1 MNDKNRV
8 LHIITRCSRLNNII
22 KVGESLPTKDGKL
35 QVQWHVI
42 FDSTRLK
49 DIDAEILGRLQ
60 EEYNAKLYFEF
71 SQGGDYLY
79 PQMNKIIIDNIQEGW
94 IYSLDDDNILHEKL
108 FDNFEALVGFCE
120 AEKSIGIVFNQH
132 VAGKDFT
139 RVDVRYAKPEN
150 MKVRS
155 IDLAQFILHR
165 SVFNDFDFKGGY
177 DADGKFIERVY
188 ESNPDGFLF
197 IDKILSH
204 YNYLQKP
211 SKAKV
216 PKILY
221 IGEGTP
227 VLESNNPANWESSEL
242 DVEYIKDDSN
252 IHNDITRIKPIAIVS
267 AYENPAELT
276 NLWNAPYELRK
287 MWINVDSKDPMT
299 GEKAYQCAMGSM
311 LENDIS
317 KLISYFTPIYNTG
330 EKLWM
335 TYESLTKQTYTN
347 WEWVMVNDSSDGGAT
362 LKIAQKIASSDPRVK
377 VYDFNPKSGG
387 NIGEVKW
394 RCATLTRGYILAELD
409 HDDYLVPTCT
419 EDLFNAS
426 QKHKDIGF
434 FYTDSAEIDQNWNS
448 LKYGPGFAFSYGHYV
463 TENVMGKD
471 FEVAVSSNINPKTIR
486 HIVGVPNHVRAWRR
500 ETYFEIGGHC
510 RDLAIADDYEL
521 IVRTFLKTKMMRIP
535 RLGYLQFIY
544 DDGNTTNSHNLG
556 RADIQRRV
564 KTIMY
569 HYNDRIKARFEELG
583 KEDWAYNESP
593 NDPLSVASRFDDQE
607 GYVNEIYQL

>member
-1 MNDKNRV
+1 MINNSRK
-8 LHIITRCSRLNNII
+8 LHIITRCSRLNNILT
-22 KVGESLPTKDGKL
+22 VGESLPIKDGKL
-35 QVQWHVI
+35 QVEWHVI

-49 DIDAEILGRLQ
+49 DIDAEILGKLQ
-60 EEYNAKLYFEF
+60 QFGAKIYFEF

-79 PQMNKIIIDNIQEGW
+79 PQMNKVIIDNITDGW

-108 FDNFEALVGFCE
+108 FENFEALVGFAE
-120 AEKSIGIVFNQH
+120 AEKSIGIVFNQK
-132 VAGKDFT
+132 VDGKDFT
-139 RVDVRYAKPEN
+139 GCDVRYAKPEN

-155 IDLAQFILHR
+155 IDLAQFILNR

-177 DADGKFIERVY
+177 DADGKFIEVVY
-188 ESNPDGFLF
+188 QKNSDGFLF
-197 IDKILSH
+197 IDKILAH
-204 YNYLQKP
+204 YNALQKP
-211 SKAKV
+211 SKAKF

-221 IGEGTP
+221 IGKDRPDLKT
-227 VLESNNPANWESSEL
+227 NNFVNWESKEL
-242 DVEYIKDDSN
+242 EVEYIEDDSN
-252 IHNDITRIKPIAIVS
+252 IYADIARVKPIAIVS
-267 AYENPAELT
+267 TYEDPSQLQ
-276 NLWNAPYELRK
+276 NLWNAPSEFRK
-287 MWINVDSKDPMT
+287 IWINLTEGDVDA
-299 GEKAYQCAMGSM
+299 GEKGYQCAMIAM
-311 LENDIS
+311 LTNDIS

-330 EKLWM
+330 DKLWM
-335 TYESLTKQTYTN
+335 TYESLTRQTYSN
-347 WEWVMVNDSSDGGAT
+347 WEWVLVNDSTDGGVT
-362 LKIAQKIASSDPRVK
+362 LKVAQEIAKRDPRVK
-377 VYDFNPKSGG
+377 LFDFTPKSGG
-387 NIGEVKW
+387 IIGEVKW
-394 RCATLTRGYILAELD
+394 RAATMCRGYILAELD

-426 QKHKDIGF
+426 QKHEDVGF

-448 LKYGPGFAFSYGHYV
+448 LKYGEGFAFSYGHYV

-544 DDGNTTNSHNLG
+544 DNGNTTNSHNLA

-564 KTIMY
+564 KTIMW
-569 HYNDRIKARFEELG
+569 HYNEQIKSRFEELG
-583 KEDWAYNESP
+583 QKDWAYEENP
-593 NDPLSVASRFDDQE
+593 NDPIGTPSKFGEDE

>member
-94 IYSLDDDNILHEKL
+94 IYSLDDDNILHEHL

-287 MWINVDSKDPMT
+287 MWINVDSKDPMA

-593 NDPLSVASRFDDQE
+593 NDPLSVTSRFDDQE

>member
-60 EEYNAKLYFEF
+60 EEYDAKLYFEF

-79 PQMNKIIIDNIQEGW
+79 PQMNKVIIDNIQEGW

-139 RVDVRYAKPEN
+139 GVDIRYAKPEN

-177 DADGKFIERVY
+177 DADGRFIEKVY
-188 ESNPDGFLF
+188 EANPDGFLF

-242 DVEYIKDDSN
+242 EVEYIKDDSN
-252 IHNDITRIKPIAIVS
+252 IYNDITRIKPIAIVS

-287 MWINVDSKDPMT
+287 MWINVDSKDPMA
-299 GEKAYQCAMGSM
+299 GEKAYQCAMGAM

-362 LKIAQKIASSDPRVK
+362 LKIAQKIASLDPRVK
-377 VYDFNPKSGG
+377 VFDFNPKSGG

-463 TENVMGKD
+463 TENVLGKD

-510 RDLAIADDYEL
+510 RDLTIADDYEL

-569 HYNDRIKARFEELG
+569 HYNDKIKARFEELG

-593 NDPLSVASRFDDQE
+593 NDPLSVASRFGDQE

>member
-8 LHIITRCSRLNNII
+8 LHIVTRCSRLNNII

-139 RVDVRYAKPEN
+139 GVDVRYAKPEN

-165 SVFNDFDFKGGY
+165 SVFNYFDFKGGY
-177 DADGKFIERVY
+177 DADGKFIEKVY

-242 DVEYIKDDSN
+242 EVEYIKDDSN
-252 IHNDITRIKPIAIVS
+252 IYNDITRIKPIAIVS

-287 MWINVDSKDPMT
+287 MWINVDSKDPMA
-299 GEKAYQCAMGSM
+299 GEKAYQCAMGAM

-362 LKIAQKIASSDPRVK
+362 LKIAQKIAALDPRVK
-377 VYDFNPKSGG
+377 VFDFNPKSGG

-463 TENVMGKD
+463 TENVLGKD

-569 HYNDRIKARFEELG
+569 HYNDRIKSRFEELG

-593 NDPLSVASRFDDQE
+593 NDPLSVVSRFGDQE

>member
-227 VLESNNPANWESSEL
+227 FLESNNPANWESSEL

-287 MWINVDSKDPMT
+287 MWINVDSKDPMA

>member
-139 RVDVRYAKPEN
+139 GVDVRYAKPEN

-188 ESNPDGFLF
+188 EANPDGFLF

-242 DVEYIKDDSN
+242 EVEYIKDDSN
-252 IHNDITRIKPIAIVS
+252 IYNDITRIKPIAIVS

-287 MWINVDSKDPMT
+287 MWINVDSKDPMA
-299 GEKAYQCAMGSM
+299 GEKAYQCAMGAM

-362 LKIAQKIASSDPRVK
+362 LKIAQKIASLDPRVK
-377 VYDFNPKSGG
+377 VFDFNPKSGG

-448 LKYGPGFAFSYGHYV
+448 LKYGPGFAFSYGHCV
-463 TENVMGKD
+463 TENVLGKD

-510 RDLAIADDYEL
+510 RDLTIADDYEL

-569 HYNDRIKARFEELG
+569 HYNDKIKARFEELG

-593 NDPLSVASRFDDQE
+593 NDPLSVASRFGDQE
-607 GYVNEIYQL
+607 GYVNEIYQI

>member
-60 EEYNAKLYFEF
+60 EEYDAKLYFEF

-79 PQMNKIIIDNIQEGW
+79 PQMNKVIIDNIQEGW

-139 RVDVRYAKPEN
+139 GVDIRYAKPEN

-177 DADGKFIERVY
+177 DADGRFIEKVY
-188 ESNPDGFLF
+188 EANPDGFLF

-242 DVEYIKDDSN
+242 EVEYIKDDSN
-252 IHNDITRIKPIAIVS
+252 IYNDITRIKPIAIVS

-287 MWINVDSKDPMT
+287 MWINVDSKDPMA
-299 GEKAYQCAMGSM
+299 GEKAYQCAMGAM

-362 LKIAQKIASSDPRVK
+362 LKIAQKIASLDPRVK
-377 VYDFNPKSGG
+377 VFDFNPKSGG

-463 TENVMGKD
+463 TENVLGKD

-569 HYNDRIKARFEELG
+569 HYNDKIKARFEELG

-593 NDPLSVASRFDDQE
+593 NDPLSVASRFGDQE

>member
-8 LHIITRCSRLNNII
+8 LHIITRCSRLNNIV

-79 PQMNKIIIDNIQEGW
+79 PQMNKIIIDNIQDGW
-94 IYSLDDDNILHEKL
+94 IYSLDDDNILHERL

-139 RVDVRYAKPEN
+139 GVDIRYAKPEN

-177 DADGKFIERVY
+177 DADGRFIEKVY
-188 ESNPDGFLF
+188 EANPDGFLF

-242 DVEYIKDDSN
+242 EVEYIKDDSN
-252 IHNDITRIKPIAIVS
+252 IYNDITRIKPIAIVS

-287 MWINVDSKDPMT
+287 MWINVDFKDPMA
-299 GEKAYQCAMGSM
+299 GEKAYQCAMGAM

-362 LKIAQKIASSDPRVK
+362 LKIAQKIAALDPRVK
-377 VYDFNPKSGG
+377 VFDFNPKSGG

-463 TENVMGKD
+463 TENVLGKD

-569 HYNDRIKARFEELG
+569 HYNDKIKARFEELG

-593 NDPLSVASRFDDQE
+593 NDPLSVVSRFGDQE

>member
-287 MWINVDSKDPMT
+287 MWINVDSKDPMA

-362 LKIAQKIASSDPRVK
+362 LKIAQKIASLDPRVK
-377 VYDFNPKSGG
+377 VFDFNPKSGG

>member
-287 MWINVDSKDPMT
+287 MWINVDSKDPMA

-593 NDPLSVASRFDDQE
+593 NDPLSVTSRFDDQE

>member
-139 RVDVRYAKPEN
+139 GVDVRYAKPEN

-188 ESNPDGFLF
+188 EANPDGFLF

-242 DVEYIKDDSN
+242 EVEYIKDDSN
-252 IHNDITRIKPIAIVS
+252 IYNDITRIKPIAIVS

-287 MWINVDSKDPMT
+287 MWINVDSKDPMA
-299 GEKAYQCAMGSM
+299 GEKAYQCAMGAM

-362 LKIAQKIASSDPRVK
+362 LKIAQKIAALDPRVK
-377 VYDFNPKSGG
+377 VFDFNPKSGG

-463 TENVMGKD
+463 TENVLGKD

-569 HYNDRIKARFEELG
+569 HYNDKIKARFEELG

-593 NDPLSVASRFDDQE
+593 NDPLSVASRFGDQE

>member
-94 IYSLDDDNILHEKL
+94 IYSLDDDNILHERL

-139 RVDVRYAKPEN
+139 GVDVRYAKPEN

-188 ESNPDGFLF
+188 EANPDGFLF

-242 DVEYIKDDSN
+242 EVEYIKDDSN
-252 IHNDITRIKPIAIVS
+252 IYNDITRIKPIAIVS

-287 MWINVDSKDPMT
+287 MWINVDSKDPMA
-299 GEKAYQCAMGSM
+299 GEKAYQCAMGAM

-362 LKIAQKIASSDPRVK
+362 LKIAQKIAALDPRVK
-377 VYDFNPKSGG
+377 VFDFNPKSGG

-463 TENVMGKD
+463 TENVLGKD

-569 HYNDRIKARFEELG
+569 HYNDKIKARFEELG

-593 NDPLSVASRFDDQE
+593 NDPLSVVSRFGDQE

>member
-94 IYSLDDDNILHEKL
+94 IYSLDDDNILHERL

-139 RVDVRYAKPEN
+139 GVDIRYAKPEN

-177 DADGKFIERVY
+177 DADGRFIEKVY
-188 ESNPDGFLF
+188 EANPDGFLF

-242 DVEYIKDDSN
+242 EVEYIKDDSN
-252 IHNDITRIKPIAIVS
+252 IYNDITRIKPIAIVS

-299 GEKAYQCAMGSM
+299 GEKAYQCAMGAM

-362 LKIAQKIASSDPRVK
+362 LKIAQKIASLDPRVK
-377 VYDFNPKSGG
+377 VFDFNPKSGG

-593 NDPLSVASRFDDQE
+593 NDPLSVASRFGDQE

>member
-139 RVDVRYAKPEN
+139 GVDVRYAKPEN

-188 ESNPDGFLF
+188 EANPDGFLF

-242 DVEYIKDDSN
+242 EVEYIKDDSN
-252 IHNDITRIKPIAIVS
+252 IYNDITRIKPIAIVS

-287 MWINVDSKDPMT
+287 MWINVDSKDPMA
-299 GEKAYQCAMGSM
+299 GEKAYQCAMGAM

-362 LKIAQKIASSDPRVK
+362 LKIAQKIASLDPRVK
-377 VYDFNPKSGG
+377 VFDFNPKSGG

-463 TENVMGKD
+463 TENVLGKD

-510 RDLAIADDYEL
+510 RDLTIADDYEL

-569 HYNDRIKARFEELG
+569 HYNDKIKARFEELG

-593 NDPLSVASRFDDQE
+593 NDPLSVASRFGDQE
-607 GYVNEIYQL
+607 GYVNEIYQI

>member
-94 IYSLDDDNILHEKL
+94 IYSLDDDNILHKHL

-287 MWINVDSKDPMT
+287 MWINVDSKDPMA

>member
-165 SVFNDFDFKGGY
+165 SVFNDFNFKGGY

-267 AYENPAELT
+267 AYKNPAELT

-287 MWINVDSKDPMT
+287 MWINVDSKDPMA

>member
-287 MWINVDSKDPMT
+287 MWINVDSKDPMA

-593 NDPLSVASRFDDQE
+593 NDPLSVASRFEDQE

>member
-1 MNDKNRV
+1 MNDKNRI

-35 QVQWHVI
+35 QVRWHVI

-94 IYSLDDDNILHEKL
+94 IYSLDDDNVLHEKL

-120 AEKSIGIVFNQH
+120 AGNHVGIVFNQH

-139 RVDVRYAKPEN
+139 GVDVRYAKPEN

-177 DADGKFIERVY
+177 DADGKFIEKVY
-188 ESNPDGFLF
+188 EVNPDGFLF

-227 VLESNNPANWESSEL
+227 VLESNNPVNWESSEL

-252 IHNDITRIKPIAIVS
+252 IYNDITRIKPIAIVS
-267 AYENPAELT
+267 AYENPADLT

-287 MWINVDSKDPMT
+287 MWINVDSKDPLA
-299 GEKAYQCAMGSM
+299 GEKAYQCAMGAM

-362 LKIAQKIASSDPRVK
+362 LKIAQKIASLDPRVK
-377 VYDFNPKSGG
+377 VFDFNPKSGG

-426 QKHKDIGF
+426 QKHKDVGF

-510 RDLAIADDYEL
+510 RDLTIADDYEL

-569 HYNDRIKARFEELG
+569 HYNEQIKARFEELG

-593 NDPLSVASRFDDQE
+593 NNPLSVESRFGDQE
-607 GYVNEIYQL
+607 GYVNEIYEL

>member
-139 RVDVRYAKPEN
+139 GVDVRYAKPEN

-188 ESNPDGFLF
+188 EANPDGFLF

-242 DVEYIKDDSN
+242 EVEYIKDDSN
-252 IHNDITRIKPIAIVS
+252 IYNDITRIKPIAIVS

-287 MWINVDSKDPMT
+287 MWINVDSKDPMA
-299 GEKAYQCAMGSM
+299 GEKAYQCAMGAM

-362 LKIAQKIASSDPRVK
+362 LKIAQKIAALDPRVK
-377 VYDFNPKSGG
+377 VFDFNPKSGG

-463 TENVMGKD
+463 TENVLGKD

-510 RDLAIADDYEL
+510 RDLTIADDYEL

-569 HYNDRIKARFEELG
+569 HYNDKIKARFEELG

-593 NDPLSVASRFDDQE
+593 NDPLSVASRFGDQE
-607 GYVNEIYQL
+607 GYVNEIYQI

>member
-120 AEKSIGIVFNQH
+120 AGNHVGIVFNQH

-139 RVDVRYAKPEN
+139 GLDVRYAKAEN

-177 DADGKFIERVY
+177 DADGRFIEKVY
-188 ESNPDGFLF
+188 ESNPEGFLF

-252 IHNDITRIKPIAIVS
+252 IYNDITRIKPIAIVS
-267 AYENPAELT
+267 AYENPADLT

-287 MWINVDSKDPMT
+287 MWINVDSKDPMA
-299 GEKAYQCAMGSM
+299 GEKAYQCAMGAM

-362 LKIAQKIASSDPRVK
+362 LKIAQKIASLDPRVK
-377 VYDFNPKSGG
+377 VFDFNPKSGG

-426 QKHKDIGF
+426 QKHKDVGF

-463 TENVMGKD
+463 TENVLGKD

-510 RDLAIADDYEL
+510 RDLTIADDYEL

-564 KTIMY
+564 RTIMY
-569 HYNDRIKARFEELG
+569 HYNERIKARFEELG

-593 NDPLSVASRFDDQE
+593 NDPLSVESRFGDQE
-607 GYVNEIYQL
+607 GYVNEIYEL

>member
-139 RVDVRYAKPEN
+139 GVDVRYAKPEN

-188 ESNPDGFLF
+188 EANPDGFLF

-242 DVEYIKDDSN
+242 EVEYIKDDSN
-252 IHNDITRIKPIAIVS
+252 IYNDITRIKPIAIVS

-287 MWINVDSKDPMT
+287 MWINVDSKDPMA
-299 GEKAYQCAMGSM
+299 GEKAYQCAMGAM

-362 LKIAQKIASSDPRVK
+362 LKIAQKIASLDPRVK
-377 VYDFNPKSGG
+377 VFDFNPKSGG

-463 TENVMGKD
+463 TENVLGKD

-569 HYNDRIKARFEELG
+569 HYNDKIKARFEELG

-593 NDPLSVASRFDDQE
+593 NDPLSVVSRFGDQE

>member
-22 KVGESLPTKDGKL
+22 KVGDSLPRNNK
-35 QVQWHVI
+35 VQWHVI

-94 IYSLDDDNILHEKL
+94 IYSLDDDNLLHEKL

-120 AEKSIGIVFNQH
+120 AGNHIGIVFNQH

-139 RVDVRYAKPEN
+139 GIDVRYAKPEN

-165 SVFNDFDFKGGY
+165 SVFNKFDFKGGY
-177 DADGKFIERVY
+177 DADGKFIEKVY
-188 ESNPDGFLF
+188 DENQDGFLF

-221 IGEGTP
+221 IGENTP
-227 VLESNNPANWESSEL
+227 ILESNNPAYWESKEL

-252 IHNDITRIKPIAIVS
+252 IFNDIARIKPIAIVS
-267 AYENPAELT
+267 AYENPADLT
-276 NLWNAPYELRK
+276 NLWNAPYEFRK
-287 MWINVDSKDPMT
+287 MWINVDSTDPMS
-299 GEKAYQCAMGSM
+299 GEKAYQCAMGAM
-311 LENDIS
+311 LENDNS

-362 LKIAQKIASSDPRVK
+362 LKIAQKIASLDPRVK
-377 VYDFNPKSGG
+377 VFDFNPKSGG

-426 QKHKDIGF
+426 QKHKDVGF

-448 LKYGPGFAFSYGHYV
+448 LKYGDGFAFSYGHYI
-463 TENVMGKD
+463 TETVLGRD

-510 RDLAIADDYEL
+510 RDLTIADDYEL

-569 HYNDRIKARFEELG
+569 HYNEKIKARFEELG

-593 NDPLSVASRFDDQE
+593 NDPLSVQSRFGDQE
-607 GYVNEIYQL
+607 GYVNQIYQL